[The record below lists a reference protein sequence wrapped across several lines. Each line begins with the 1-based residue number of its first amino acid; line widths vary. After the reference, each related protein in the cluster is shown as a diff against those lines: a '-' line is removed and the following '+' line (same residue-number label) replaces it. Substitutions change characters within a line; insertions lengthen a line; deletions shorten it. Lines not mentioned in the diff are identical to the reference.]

1 MTNLPA
7 HLKKLKEDNGKNTA
21 EKPEK
26 GTYLCPEVPQ
36 RTLNIY
42 NHLLKE
48 GLLQKMQRLT
58 FEEELTPDVLAYLEK
73 KVLPLAHS

>member
-1 MTNLPA
+1 MCDFHQAYKDNTLLTNLSP
-7 HLKKLKEDNGKNTA
+7 HLRELRPNNDKNSTTQR
-21 EKPEK
+21 PEK

-48 GLLQKMQRLT
+48 GLL
-58 FEEELTPDVLAYLEK
+58 
-73 KVLPLAHS
+73 